1 MHKLIP
7 TICLCLLAFGWT
19 EIRAQEMDMTDDLSL
34 SNELPMTDKVIK
46 GTLDNGLTY
55 YIRQNSK
62 PENRVELR
70 LAVNAGS
77 ILENDNQLGLAH
89 FLEHMAFNG
98 TENFEKNELVSVL
111 QSAGVRFGAH
121 LNAYTSFDET
131 VYMLRMPTAD
141 TTLEKGLQ
149 ILEDWAGGLSL
160 DDEEIDKER
169 GVVIEE
175 WRLGQGAQQR
185 MRDEYFPKLL
195 YGSRYAER
203 LPIGTK
209 EILENFDYST
219 LKEFYQD
226 WYRPDL
232 MAVVVVGD
240 VDPQEME
247 QQIKERFGDLENPS
261 EAKTRDMYDI
271 PYHEDTKV
279 SVVTDPEATYNQI
292 ILFYKD
298 EGDAEAQ
305 KLVKDYREGVV
316 HRLFTGMLNER
327 LAELTRQADP
337 PFMNAAAFH
346 GTVLRTKE
354 AYQLFAYVPENGI
367 ERGLR
372 ILLEQNESVRQYGF
386 TQTELDRYKRQMLT
400 QYDRA
405 YNEREKTES
414 DQYAAEYVR
423 NFLENEPIPGI
434 AYEYE
439 FMKEY
444 LPNITLE
451 EVNQLADAWIKNE
464 NRVAVVMAPE
474 KEGIEVPTE
483 DEVRAILNDME
494 NAEVTAYED
503 EAVASSLME
512 ELPPAGE
519 VTDEK
524 TLDEIG
530 TTELTLS
537 NGVKV
542 VLKPTDFKDDEI
554 IMTAS
559 SPGGHSLYDLDT
571 YYSAVNADG
580 IVAQSGVKDFSVTAL
595 DKYLADK
602 NASVNPYI
610 GSLTEGFSGNSTPKD
625 LETMLQLTNLYF
637 TAPRQD
643 EEAFQSFISKNKS
656 IYANLLS
663 NPQYYYQDQLSRI
676 MSQDNPRGGGFPTQ
690 EDWEKVDFEESYKV
704 YHDRFADASDFTFFF
719 VGNFEVEEI
728 KPLLAQYLG
737 SLPSTDRKES
747 WKDVGVRPP
756 AGVVDKEV
764 HKGTDPKSMVSITF
778 TGDFEYDREEAYQ
791 LQALVQ
797 ALNIKLIEEI
807 REKKSGVYGI
817 GANASPTKFPYEH
830 YEITVRFPCAPE
842 NVEDLSSAV
851 FDEIKKMQENGP
863 TATDLQKVKET
874 QRRDMET
881 NLEDNRYWLRSL
893 ERAYFLEQDP
903 QEIVNYEESID
914 SLTAEQ
920 LKNTANKYFNFDSY
934 VRVVLLPEEGAAA
947 DDEKKPTGSGQ

>member
-7 TICLCLLAFGWT
+7 MICLFLLTFGWA
-19 EIRAQEMDMTDDLSL
+19 EIRAQEMDMADDLSL
-34 SNELPMTDKVIK
+34 TNPIPMTDKVIK
-46 GTLDNGLTY
+46 GKLDNGLTY

-77 ILENDNQLGLAH
+77 LLEEDSQLGLAH

-131 VYMLRMPTAD
+131 VYMLRLPTAD
-141 TTLEKGLQ
+141 TTMDKGLQ
-149 ILEDWAGGLSL
+149 ILEDWAGGLTL
-160 DDEEIDKER
+160 DEEEIDKER

-175 WRLGQGAQQR
+175 WRIGQGAQQR

-209 EILENFDYST
+209 EILESFDYAT
-219 LKEFYQD
+219 LKQFYQD

-232 MAVVVVGD
+232 MALVVVGD
-240 VDPQEME
+240 VDPQQME
-247 QQIKERFGDLENPS
+247 QQIKDRFSELENPAQ
-261 EAKTRDMYDI
+261 EKERTVYDI

-279 SVVTDPEATYNQI
+279 SVVTDPEATFNQI

-298 EGDAEAQ
+298 EEDAKPQEKIQ
-305 KLVKDYREGVV
+305 DYREGVV
-316 HRLFTGMLNER
+316 ESLFTGMLNER
-327 LAELTRQADP
+327 LSELTRQANP
-337 PFMNAAAFH
+337 PFMNAAAYH

-367 ERGLR
+367 EQG
-372 ILLEQNESVRQYGF
+372 IKTLLEQNEKVRQFGF
-386 TQTELDRYKRQMLT
+386 TQTELDRYKKQMLT
-400 QYDRA
+400 QYERA

-414 DQYAAEYVR
+414 DRYASEYVR
-423 NFLENEPIPGI
+423 NFLEDEPIPGI
-434 AYEYE
+434 AFEYE
-439 FMKEY
+439 FMQEY

-451 EVNQLADAWIKNE
+451 EVNQLADEWIKSE

-483 DEVRAILNDME
+483 DEVRAILEEME
-494 NAEVTAYED
+494 GAEVTAYED
-503 EAVASSLME
+503 EAVAGSLME
-512 ELPPAGE
+512 TPPEPGE
-519 VTDEK
+519 VTEEK
-524 TLDEIG
+524 TLDAIG
-530 TTELTLS
+530 VTELTLS

-559 SPGGHSLYDLDT
+559 SPGGHSLYDLET

-580 IVAQSGVKDFSVTAL
+580 IVAQSGIKDFSETAL
-595 DKYLADK
+595 EKYLSDK
-602 NASVNPYI
+602 NARVSPYI
-610 GSLTEGFSGNSTPKD
+610 GTLTEGFSGNSTPKD
-625 LETMLQLTNLYF
+625 LETLLQLTNLYF

-643 EEAFQSFISKNKS
+643 QEAFQSFISKNKS

-663 NPQYYYQDQLSRI
+663 NPQYYYQDKLSRI
-676 MSQDNPRGGGFPTQ
+676 LSQDNPRGGGFPTQ
-690 EDWEKVDFEESYKV
+690 EDWDKVDFEESFEV
-704 YHDRFADASDFTFFF
+704 YNDRFADASDFTFFF
-719 VGNFEVEEI
+719 VGNFDVEEI
-728 KPLLAQYLG
+728 KPMLTQYLG
-737 SLPSTDRKES
+737 SLPATDREET
-747 WKDVGVRPP
+747 WKDIGVRPP
-756 AGVVDKEV
+756 SGVVDEEV
-764 HKGTDPKSMVSITF
+764 HKGTDPKSMVNITF
-778 TGDFEYDREEAYQ
+778 TGELEYNREEAYQ
-791 LQALVQ
+791 LQSLVQ

-817 GANASPTKFPYEH
+817 SASADASKYPYEH
-830 YEITVRFPCAPE
+830 YEITVGFPCGPE
-842 NVEDLSSAV
+842 NVEDLTEAV
-851 FDEIKKMQENGP
+851 FEEIKKMKENGP
-863 TATDLQKVKET
+863 TAADLQKVKET

-893 ERAYFLEQDP
+893 QQAYFLDQDP
-903 QEIVNYEESID
+903 QKIVEYEEPIQ

-934 VRVVLLPEEGAAA
+934 VRVVLLPEEGAASEE
-947 DDEKKPTGSGQ
+947 EKPNGSGQ